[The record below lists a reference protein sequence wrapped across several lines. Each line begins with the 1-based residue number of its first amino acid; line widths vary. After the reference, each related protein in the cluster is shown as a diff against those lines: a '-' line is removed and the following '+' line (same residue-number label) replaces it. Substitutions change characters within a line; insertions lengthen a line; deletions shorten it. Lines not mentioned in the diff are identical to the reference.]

1 MNIQKIFLVMRQE
14 IYATL
19 RRAFFVIFAFGF
31 PIVMGIVAIVTY
43 AVNDNAPETT
53 EEEPPQ
59 VHDVTQGFVDP
70 FDWIKVIPEDLPYYT
85 YIEYASEAEAQAALD
100 SEEISGYFILP
111 EDFLESGELVFV
123 VREFNLAEDRP
134 DTYLFQRLLGMNL
147 FPDDLAFGL
156 LAIEPIMMSTRQI
169 TVNAGPLTQDNWLA
183 ERLPF
188 FLVILLYI
196 VILVPASS
204 LVNSITDEKKNRVIE
219 ILLSSVSAGQFFIG
233 KLLAL
238 GLLGIVQTF
247 VWIGVIWAVG
257 EFGGQPLNLP
267 ADFTIPTGLLVWA
280 IIFSFT
286 GYAMYGTQM
295 AGIGALAPDVKDTR
309 SLTLV
314 VLAPL
319 LFGYMFNII
328 FLEAPNS
335 VMAIVLSLFPLT
347 APVVMIGR
355 IASTNIPMWQPI
367 VSLVLQAVAIVWIV
381 KMFTRLFR
389 AQALLSGQE
398 LNFKRLVQALRTP

>member
-1 MNIQKIFLVMRQE
+1 MKIQRTMLVMRQE

-19 RRAFFVIFAFGF
+19 RRAFFVIFAFVI
-31 PIVMGIVAIVTY
+31 PIGMGVVAIVTY
-43 AVNDNAPETT
+43 AINDNAPETVEAET
-53 EEEPPQ
+53 SQPAN
-59 VHDVTQGFVDP
+59 VIQGYVDP
-70 FDWIKVIPEDLPYYT
+70 SGWIKVIPDDSPLYT
-85 YIEYASEAEAQAALD
+85 FVEYGSEPEAQAALD
-100 SEEISGYFILP
+100 SEKISGYFILP
-111 EDFLESGELVFV
+111 EDFLETGELVFV
-123 VREFNLAEDRP
+123 VQDFKLGEDRP
-134 DTYLFQRLLGMNL
+134 STYYFQRMLGMNL
-147 FPDDLAFGL
+147 FESDLELGL
-156 LAIEPIMMSTRQI
+156 LAVEPLMISI
-169 TVNAGPLTQDNWLA
+169 HEIAVNDGPLIQDNWLA
-183 ERLPF
+183 EQLPF

-219 ILLSSVSAGQFFIG
+219 ILLSSVSAGEFFVG

-247 VWIGVIWAVG
+247 VWVGVIWAVG
-257 EFGGQPLNLP
+257 KFGGQPLNLP
-267 ADFTIPTGLLVWA
+267 ADFAIPTQLLVWA
-280 IIFSFT
+280 VVFSFT

-309 SLTLV
+309 SLTLL

-319 LFGYMFNII
+319 LFGYTFNII
-328 FLEAPNS
+328 FLEVPNS
-335 VMAIVLSLFPLT
+335 TLAVVLSLFPLT

-355 IASTNIPMWQPI
+355 MATTNIPVWQPI
-367 VSLVLQAVAIVWIV
+367 LSLALQFISIIWII

-398 LNFKRLVQALRTP
+398 LNVRRFVQALRSP

>member
-1 MNIQKIFLVMRQE
+1 MKIQRTMLVMRQE

-19 RRAFFVIFAFGF
+19 RRAFFVIFAFVI
-31 PIVMGIVAIVTY
+31 PIGMGVVAIVTY
-43 AVNDNAPETT
+43 AINDNAPETVEAET
-53 EEEPPQ
+53 SQPAN
-59 VHDVTQGFVDP
+59 VIQGYVDP
-70 FDWIKVIPEDLPYYT
+70 SGWIKVIPDDSPLYT
-85 YIEYASEAEAQAALD
+85 FVEYGSEPEAQAALD
-100 SEEISGYFILP
+100 SEKISGYFILP
-111 EDFLESGELVFV
+111 EDFLETGELVFV
-123 VREFNLAEDRP
+123 VQDFKLGEDRP
-134 DTYLFQRLLGMNL
+134 STYYFQRMLGMNL
-147 FPDDLAFGL
+147 FESDLELGL
-156 LAIEPIMMSTRQI
+156 LAVEPLMISI
-169 TVNAGPLTQDNWLA
+169 HEIAVNDGPLIQDNWLA
-183 ERLPF
+183 EQLPF

-219 ILLSSVSAGQFFIG
+219 ILLSSVSAGEFFVG

-247 VWIGVIWAVG
+247 VWVGVIWAVG
-257 EFGGQPLNLP
+257 KFGGQPLNLP
-267 ADFTIPTGLLVWA
+267 ADFAIPTQLLVWA
-280 IIFSFT
+280 VVFSFT

-309 SLTLV
+309 SLTLL

-319 LFGYMFNII
+319 LFGYTFNII
-328 FLEAPNS
+328 FLEVPNS
-335 VMAIVLSLFPLT
+335 TLAVVLSLFPLT

-355 IASTNIPMWQPI
+355 MATTNIPVWQPI
-367 VSLVLQAVAIVWIV
+367 LSLALQFISIIWII

-398 LNFKRLVQALRTP
+398 LNVKRFVQALRTP

>member
-1 MNIQKIFLVMRQE
+1 MKIQRTMLVMRQE

-19 RRAFFVIFAFGF
+19 RRAFFVIFAFVI
-31 PIVMGIVAIVTY
+31 PIGMGVVAIVTY
-43 AVNDNAPETT
+43 AINDNAPETVEAET
-53 EEEPPQ
+53 SQPAN
-59 VHDVTQGFVDP
+59 VIQGYVDP
-70 FDWIKVIPEDLPYYT
+70 SGWIKVIPDDSPLYT
-85 YIEYASEAEAQAALD
+85 FVEYGSEPEAQAALD
-100 SEEISGYFILP
+100 SEKISGYFILP
-111 EDFLESGELVFV
+111 EDFLETGELVFV
-123 VREFNLAEDRP
+123 VQDFKLGEDRP
-134 DTYLFQRLLGMNL
+134 STYYFQRMLGMNL
-147 FPDDLAFGL
+147 FESDLELGL
-156 LAIEPIMMSTRQI
+156 LAVEPLMISI
-169 TVNAGPLTQDNWLA
+169 HEIAVNDGPLIQDNWLA
-183 ERLPF
+183 EQLPF

-219 ILLSSVSAGQFFIG
+219 ILLSSVSAGEFFVG

-247 VWIGVIWAVG
+247 VWVGVIWAVG
-257 EFGGQPLNLP
+257 KFGGQPLNLP
-267 ADFTIPTGLLVWA
+267 ADFAIPTQLLVWA
-280 IIFSFT
+280 VVFSFT

-309 SLTLV
+309 SLTLL

-319 LFGYMFNII
+319 LFGYTFNII
-328 FLEAPNS
+328 FLEVPNS
-335 VMAIVLSLFPLT
+335 TLAVVLSLFPLT

-355 IASTNIPMWQPI
+355 MATTNIPVWQPI
-367 VSLVLQAVAIVWIV
+367 LSLALQFISIIWII

-398 LNFKRLVQALRTP
+398 LNVRRFVQALRTP